1 MSNTLEFPSHWL
13 ADAPGRSAPTPMTH
27 TVTGQ
32 MSAPE
37 PATPSSGNGTGAS
50 GSGSTTIGRRWSD
63 GAGTYAPTDPNAPW
77 SMAQQWPNLVAAL
90 SEQAVE
96 SSNLLLRALNY
107 LVGAGRL
114 RRSEAKALSDAM
126 HKLRGTSLRA
136 QQITRLAGGRIRQ
149 ARERVDISE
158 LVRHVIEE
166 RSAELEAAGVTVTT
180 ELQGVDVLLDPPVA
194 ISLMNSVLDWAT
206 GFSKQLHITL
216 VSSDWPAP
224 AQLKVRVTTPPPAAS
239 AHPGGVGWTVR
250 PRGRRLNDGLHWML
264 LRQIAASSSL
274 EVTRSRADGAAVL
287 TIDFPKTFVSTDG
300 MACLELDSG
309 LDAGGTTL
317 RETWVLV
324 IAKDDKM
331 RTEAVDALRK
341 MGIDAVA
348 ASDTVQATTV
358 IGDTRPNVL
367 VTGYDVE
374 AAAVAAF
381 RADVLGG
388 DERCPLVEITREL
401 PSFHLSGFDRFETP
415 KVGREQLTAELP
427 PTVLFELVKIV

>member
-1 MSNTLEFPSHWL
+1 MSNAIDYPSHWL
-13 ADAPGRSAPTPMTH
+13 TENAKKAAAGEGPPVAGNQPASAAAQAAPASPGGSA
-27 TVTGQ
+27 
-32 MSAPE
+32 
-37 PATPSSGNGTGAS
+37 
-50 GSGSTTIGRRWSD
+50 TIGRRWSD

-77 SMAQQWPNLVAAL
+77 SMTQQWPNLVAAL

-126 HKLRGTSLRA
+126 HQLRGTSLRA

-149 ARERVDISE
+149 ARERVDLSE
-158 LVRHVIEE
+158 LVRHVVEE
-166 RSAELEAAGVTVTT
+166 RSSEMEAAGVTVTT
-180 ELQGVDVLLDPPVA
+180 DVQGVDVLLDPPVA
-194 ISLMNSVLDWAT
+194 ISLLNSILDWGT
-206 GFSKQLHITL
+206 SFSKALHLTL
-216 VSSDWPAP
+216 VPSEWPGP
-224 AQLKVRVTTPPPAAS
+224 AQLKVRVTTPPSAGS

-264 LRQIAASSSL
+264 LSQIAASSSL
-274 EVTRSRADGAAVL
+274 EVTRSREDGAALL
-287 TIDFPKTFVSTDG
+287 TIDFPKTFQSSDG
-300 MACLELDSG
+300 MACLDLTEG
-309 LDAGGTTL
+309 ENGGSAM

-324 IAKDDKM
+324 IAKDERM

-348 ASDTVQATTV
+348 ASDTAHARVV

-367 VTGYDVE
+367 VTAYDVDPGE
-374 AAAVAAF
+374 VAAF
-381 RADVLGG
+381 RGDVLGG
-388 DERCPLVEITREL
+388 EERCPLVEITREL

-415 KVGREQLTAELP
+415 KVGREQLAAELP

>member
-1 MSNTLEFPSHWL
+1 MSPKTIDFPGLSL
-13 ADAPGRSAPTPMTH
+13 VEADVESPVRPVAQPQAPAAALTAPT
-27 TVTGQ
+27 
-32 MSAPE
+32 
-37 PATPSSGNGTGAS
+37 TPSES
-50 GSGSTTIGRRWSD
+50 TIGRRWSD
-63 GAGTYAPTDPNAPW
+63 GAGTYAPVDPNSPW
-77 SMAQQWPNLVAAL
+77 SMSQQWPNLVAAL

-126 HKLRGTSLRA
+126 HLLRGTSLRA

-149 ARERVDISE
+149 ARERVDLSE
-158 LVRHVIEE
+158 LVRHVLEE
-166 RSAELEAAGVTVTT
+166 RASEIEAASVAVTSD
-180 ELQGVDVLLDPPVA
+180 LQAVDVLLDPPVA
-194 ISLMNSVLDWAT
+194 ISLLNSILDW
-206 GFSKQLHITL
+206 GMSFSKQLHFML
-216 VSSDWPAP
+216 VPSEFPGP
-224 AQLKVRVTTPPPAAS
+224 AQLKVRVTTPPPQQN

-264 LRQIAASSSL
+264 LRQIAASSGL
-274 EVTRSRADGAAVL
+274 DVARSRADGAALL
-287 TIDFPKTFVSTDG
+287 TIDFPKTFQNTDG
-300 MACLELDSG
+300 VACLELTDDG
-309 LDAGGTTL
+309 DGGSAPL

-324 IAKDDKM
+324 IAKDDRV

-341 MGIDAVA
+341 MGIDAVS
-348 ASDTVQATTV
+348 ASDTAQARSV

-367 VTGYDVE
+367 VTAYDVPP
-374 AAAVAAF
+374 ADIATF
-381 RADVLGG
+381 RHDVLGG
-388 DERCPLVEITREL
+388 EERCPLVEITREL